1 VRLLLPVPLSASAA
15 PAQLVVYLKLNFE
28 SALLVLVA
36 TGTGTVTSSTAR
48 PTQAALSGGLLLFEL
63 ESMQLGSRYCSVLPL
78 RTCQSLI
85 NRFRSL
91 TGRLPLPAE
100 WQPEWQARACHSG
113 WQLSSSVHR
122 HGDIQIP

>member
-1 VRLLLPVPLSASAA
+1 MPLSASAA

-48 PTQAALSGGLLLFEL
+48 PTQAALSGGLLLSEL
-63 ESMQLGSRYCSVLPL
+63 ESMHNWVLDTVLPL

-122 HGDIQIP
+122 HGDIQIA